1 LKNDNRHIHWP
12 SVWQFALSAI
22 AAVALLGAGLS
33 LALAGLA
40 WRFDRSAS
48 IISATPFFLMA
59 AGLLM
64 SGMLLLPSAGFA
76 LLRLIG
82 YPRLLDR
89 YKLDIPYLRPTLLFL
104 LVPVI
109 LYAGHLVNSQLP
121 DWEWLLL
128 PPIHLLAIGLPLL
141 WLVFLGGRGL
151 SSGSQQQTWGIL
163 GSGLALSPLLIM
175 VAEIVA
181 AGLFLVF
188 GAFYL
193 LKRPGLVEE
202 LSSLAQ
208 RLVEAPPNPAVYQRL
223 LEPIL
228 LQPGIVYGV
237 FIFIAV
243 VVPLIEE
250 ALKPVGVWL
259 LAGRDISPST
269 GFAAGLLSGAGF
281 ALFESL
287 AFTSNANQW
296 SLVASARIGTGV
308 IHIVTAALTGWALV
322 TAWQNGRYLRLGLTY
337 LTAVFVHASWN
348 GLTLLA
354 TSLELTGS
362 GILENNFITHLAEI
376 APLGLGVLAITAFA
390 ILLGANSILR
400 KQEKL
405 SQLEVEPRQTVL

>member
-1 LKNDNRHIHWP
+1 M
-12 SVWQFALSAI
+12 WQFALSAV
-22 AAVALLGAGLS
+22 AAVILLGLGLS
-33 LALAGLA
+33 LAVAGLA
-40 WRFDRSAS
+40 WRFDRSTS

-82 YPRLLDR
+82 YPQLFDR

-109 LYAGHLVNSQLP
+109 LYTGHLINSQLP

-128 PPIHLLAIGLPLL
+128 PPIHVLAIGLPLL
-141 WLVFLGGRGL
+141 WLVFLGTRGL
-151 SSGSQQQTWGIL
+151 SSGSHQQTWGIL

-193 LKRPGLVEE
+193 LGRPGLIEE
-202 LSSLAQ
+202 LSNLAQ

-223 LEPIL
+223 LEPVL
-228 LQPGIVYGV
+228 QQPGIVYGV
-237 FIFIAV
+237 FVFIAV

-259 LAGRDISPST
+259 LAGREISPSS

-287 AFTSNANQW
+287 AFTSNASQW

-308 IHIVTAALTGWALV
+308 IHIVTAGLTGWALAS
-322 TAWQNGRYLRLGLTY
+322 AWQNGRYLRLGLIY
-337 LTAVFVHASWN
+337 LTAVFLHASWN

-362 GILENNFITHLAEI
+362 GIMENKFITQLAQV
-376 APLGLGVLAITAFA
+376 APVGLGILTITGFA

-400 KQEKL
+400 KEEKL
-405 SQLEVEPRQTVL
+405 TLLEVESGQTML